1 MVKQRYRSIE
11 VNLLPDSAVSFSRL
25 YRPYIL
31 AASGFVI
38 LLLILLVTSLIANSS
53 NNANEEKIAEIETE
67 ISNLQAKISESNVLG
82 SVSDYVELPRQIRNT
97 QPSMDDLYSD
107 FNQLLTDGMN
117 VQTFEVDGSERIRFN
132 AAFATTEILI
142 SFLNNVK
149 QSTTFELVS
158 SSGYNN
164 VPTVSDVTN
173 AQSVNKFA
181 PLTQVSF
188 DLLYI
193 ESSSN
198 EGGGIK

>member
-1 MVKQRYRSIE
+1 MLFRS
-11 VNLLPDSAVSFSRL
+11 
-25 YRPYIL
+25 
-31 AASGFVI
+31 
-38 LLLILLVTSLIANSS
+38 
-53 NNANEEKIAEIETE
+53 
-67 ISNLQAKISESNVLG
+67 
-82 SVSDYVELPRQIRNT
+82 
-97 QPSMDDLYSD
+97 
-107 FNQLLTDGMN
+107 
-117 VQTFEVDGSERIRFN
+117 FN

-173 AQSVNKFA
+173 AQTVNKFA

-193 ESSSN
+193 ESNSN
-198 EGGGIK
+198 EGGAIK